1 MPQPPVTEACAGT
14 APVRPS
20 THRGFRAGRA
30 QEQGLPPRQAPAV
43 ARSEVIGRAGRAAR
57 PTTTTP
63 EPVLTPA
70 GR

>member
-1 MPQPPVTEACAGT
+1 MPPPVTEGCDGI
-14 APVRPS
+14 APVRSS

-30 QEQGLPPRQAPAV
+30 QEQRLPLRLAPAA
-43 ARSEVIGRAGRAAR
+43 ARNHRTSRTGIAAR